1 MNLKIVILNEVR
13 LRKTNIRSHYM
24 WNLNN
29 SAYLYNIFI
38 DMENK
43 LTKVEGESDK
53 SGVSD

>member
-1 MNLKIVILNEVR
+1 MNLKIVILNEFR
-13 LRKTNIRSHYM
+13 LRKTKIRSHYM

-29 SAYLYNIFI
+29 SAYLYNIFM

>member
-1 MNLKIVILNEVR
+1 
-13 LRKTNIRSHYM
+13 M

-43 LTKVEGESDK
+43 LRKVEGESDK